1 LKRQLEEGKVE
12 ISRMVTQKVYGEL
25 KAEYTRLQGQ
35 LREVIKGM
43 PVQQQQRGR
52 CISANTLGRGGRGD
66 EIF

>member
-1 LKRQLEEGKVE
+1 
-12 ISRMVTQKVYGEL
+12 MVTQKVYGEL

-52 CISANTLGRGGRGD
+52 CISANTVGRGGRGD